1 MRPTIVE
8 PADLSTA
15 ALVELKN
22 WLGISRPVEDDLL
35 TGLLRASLA
44 TCESFTGQAPLM
56 QMVEE
61 LVSPRAGVTELTSRP
76 ISSLV
81 SAEVVAQGAN
91 RIALDASEYAFDISP
106 LGQARFDLLST
117 LDAQAVAVRV
127 RAGIAGSW
135 EAVPAP
141 LRQGMI
147 RLAAFHYRDRD
158 LPGGAKADLAP
169 PASVT
174 ALWRPWRTLRL
185 Q

>member
-22 WLGISRPVEDDLL
+22 WLGISRPAEDDLL
-35 TGLLRASLA
+35 LNLLRASLA
-44 TCESFTGQAPLM
+44 TCESFTGQAPLT

-61 LVSPRAGVTELTSRP
+61 LVSPRAGVTELTARP
-76 ISSLV
+76 VSSFV
-81 SAEVVAQGAN
+81 SAEVVVPGAN
-91 RIALDASEYAFDISP
+91 RTALDASDFAFEIAP
-106 LGQARFDLLST
+106 PGNACFDLFAT
-117 LDAQAVAVRV
+117 LDAQAIAVRARV
-127 RAGIAGSW
+127 GIAGSW
-135 EAVPAP
+135 DAVPAG
-141 LRQGMI
+141 LKQGMI

-158 LPGGAKADLAP
+158 RPGVGKPEPSP

-185 Q
+185 A